1 MATLYEMCRIKAPSR
16 GHVMATVNG
25 SLDLIRGA
33 RFNGWG
39 WGKISE
45 ALGLP
50 RSSGTAVRTAYIR
63 TIQKSPLSAERRDA
77 VQPKVVATTDVSLS
91 IHKPEKI

>member
-1 MATLYEMCRIKAPSR
+1 MT
-16 GHVMATVNG
+16 TVSG

-50 RSSGTAVRTAYIR
+50 RSSGTVVRTAYIR
-63 TIQKSPLSAERRDA
+63 SIKKFASSADRREP
-77 VQPKVVATTDVSLS
+77 VPPTMVATTDVYVSTC
-91 IHKPEKI
+91 KPEKI